1 MTEHS
6 HKINVRADL
15 NDLLK
20 EGEEEKE
27 VRDKE
32 KKEMR
37 AEAMTERILMI
48 SDSLNNETD
57 NDDEQLVNPT

>member
-48 SDSLNNETD
+48 SDS
-57 NDDEQLVNPT
+57 